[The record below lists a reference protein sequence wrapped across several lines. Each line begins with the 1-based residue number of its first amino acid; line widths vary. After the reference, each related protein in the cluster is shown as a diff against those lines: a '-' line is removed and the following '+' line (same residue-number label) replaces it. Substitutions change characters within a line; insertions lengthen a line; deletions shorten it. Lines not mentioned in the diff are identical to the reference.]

1 MSDSYHSYPK
11 VYALGHRAIEQLLLD
26 PVVVEEKVDG
36 SQFSFGIFDGE
47 LRCRSKGQQLVLDAP
62 EKLFDCAVESVKEL
76 APMLRDGWTYR
87 AEYLQKPKHNT
98 IKYDRIPEKHLI
110 LFDINTGNE
119 RYLSRED
126 KQEEAA
132 RLGLELVPYFYLGM
146 LESPEQLAELMD
158 HESCLGGEKIEGVVI
173 KNYSRFAPDGKAMI
187 GKYVREGF
195 HERNCAE
202 FRKANPK
209 SKDIIGNLID
219 TYRTTARWEK
229 SVQHLTESGQLIGD
243 PRDIGPLLKEA
254 QRDTLEECE
263 AEIRD
268 TLFKWAWPQ
277 IQRGITGGLP
287 EWYKA
292 KLMERQFQGNEGD
305 AA

>member
-1 MSDSYHSYPK
+1 MNDSYHSYPK

-47 LRCRSKGQQLVLDAP
+47 LKCRSKGQHLVLDAP
-62 EKLFDCAVESVKEL
+62 EKLFDRAVESVKEI
-76 APMLRDGWTYR
+76 APMLRNGWTYR

-110 LFDINTGNE
+110 LFDINIGNE
-119 RYLSRED
+119 CYLSREA
-126 KQEEAA
+126 KRKEAA
-132 RLGLELVPYFYLGM
+132 RLGLEIVPHFYLGM
-146 LESPEQLAELMD
+146 LESTDQLAELMD
-158 HESCLGGEKIEGVVI
+158 RESCLGGEKIEGVVI
-173 KNYSRFAPDGKAMI
+173 KNYSRFAPDGKAML

-229 SVQHLTESGQLIGD
+229 SVQHLSESGHIIGD

-268 TLFKWAWPQ
+268 ALFKWAWPQ

>member
-11 VYALGHRAIEQLLLD
+11 VYALGHRAITELLLD
-26 PVVVEEKVDG
+26 PVIIEEKIDG
-36 SQFSFGIFDGE
+36 SQFSFGIFSGE
-47 LRCRSKGQQLVLDAP
+47 IKCRSKGQQLIIDAP
-62 EKLFDCAVESVKEL
+62 EKLFSQAVDTVKEL

-87 AEYLQKPKHNT
+87 AEYLNTPKHNT
-98 IKYDRIPEKHLI
+98 IKYDRIPAKHLI
-110 LFDINTGNE
+110 LFDINIGNE
-119 RYLSRED
+119 CYLSRED
-126 KQEEAA
+126 KQAEAA
-132 RLGLELVPYFYLGM
+132 RLGLEIVPFFFSGM
-146 LESPEQLAELMD
+146 LESPDQLAELMD
-158 HESCLGGEKIEGVVI
+158 RESCLGGEKLEGVVI
-173 KNYSRFAPDGKAMI
+173 KNYMRFATDGKAMI

-195 HERNCAE
+195 HERNSAE

-219 TYRTTARWEK
+219 TYRTDARWEK
-229 SVQHLTESGQLIGD
+229 AVQHLTEDGRLELD
-243 PRDIGPLLKEA
+243 PRDIASLIKET

-268 TLFKWAWPQ
+268 ALFKWAWPQ

-292 KLMERQFQGNEGD
+292 KLMERQFGGLS
-305 AA
+305 